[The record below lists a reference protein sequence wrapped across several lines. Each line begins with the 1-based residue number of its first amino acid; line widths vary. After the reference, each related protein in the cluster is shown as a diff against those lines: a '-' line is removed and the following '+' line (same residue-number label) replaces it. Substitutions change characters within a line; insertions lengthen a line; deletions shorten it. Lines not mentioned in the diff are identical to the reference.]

1 MTKIIIPSLLT
12 MAFSVAG
19 FSQTIMRTAEINL
32 NNSPATSLGTYT
44 IEVQIE
50 KNQQGAG
57 IDSKVE
63 LATYGD
69 ADIPGH
75 GFYACEET
83 LTIQGDVKMTYTLK
97 NAAGK
102 AIGRQTV
109 APTLTARASKKADA
123 DSVCKAQFPSRVEAN
138 FFKADEFVNFKT
150 ADGILSVS
158 ARFTADVVSDESFN
172 VSVNEASLVQLRTF
186 LNNSNGKN
194 AQLIDPANPP
204 VEEDAYCTAH
214 PYDCN

>member
-19 FSQTIMRTAEINL
+19 FSQTILRTAQITL
-32 NNSPATSLGTYT
+32 NNSNYSV
-44 IEVQIE
+44 EVQIE

-57 IDSKVE
+57 IDSKVA
-63 LATYGD
+63 LASYGD
-69 ADIPGH
+69 ADIDGH

-102 AIGRQTV
+102 AMARQTV
-109 APTLTARASKKADA
+109 APALTARAQKGADA
-123 DSVCKAQFPSRVEAN
+123 SSVCRAQFPTRVETT
-138 FFKADEFVNFKT
+138 FSKADDFVNFKT
-150 ADGILSVS
+150 AEGVLSVS
-158 ARFTADVVSDESFN
+158 ANFSAYVVSDESFEA
-172 VSVNEASLVQLRTF
+172 SVNEASLVQLRTF

-194 AQLIDPANPP
+194 ATLIDPANPP
-204 VEEDAYCTAH
+204 VEEDAYCSAH

>member
-19 FSQTIMRTAEINL
+19 FSQTILRTAEISL
-32 NNSPATSLGTYT
+32 NNSKYSV
-44 IEVQIE
+44 EVQIE
-50 KNQQGAG
+50 KNQKGAG
-57 IDSKVE
+57 VTSQVK
-63 LATYGD
+63 LASYGD
-69 ADIPGH
+69 AEIPGH

-97 NAAGK
+97 NASGQTVA
-102 AIGRQTV
+102 RQTV
-109 APTLTARASKKADA
+109 APALTARASKSADA
-123 DSVCKAQFPSRVEAN
+123 NSVCTTQFPSRVGAD
-138 FFKADEFVNFKT
+138 FSKADQFVNFKT
-150 ADGILSVS
+150 AEGVLSVS
-158 ARFTADVVSDESFN
+158 ANFSAYVISDESFD

-186 LNNSNGKN
+186 LNNTNGKN

-204 VEEDAYCTAH
+204 VEEDGYCTAH

>member
-12 MAFSVAG
+12 LAFSVAG
-19 FSQTIMRTAEINL
+19 FSQTILRTAEINL

-44 IEVQIE
+44 VEVQIE

-57 IDSKVE
+57 IDSKIE

-102 AIGRQTV
+102 AIARQTV
-109 APTLTARASKKADA
+109 APALRARASQKADA
-123 DSVCKAQFPSRVEAN
+123 NSVCKAQFGSRVGAV
-138 FFKADEFVNFKT
+138 FSKSDEFVNFKT
-150 ADGILSVS
+150 AEGVLSVS
-158 ARFTADVVSDESFN
+158 ANFSAYVISDESFD

-194 AQLIDPANPP
+194 ATLIDPANPP
-204 VEEDAYCTAH
+204 VEEDPYCAAH

>member
-19 FSQTIMRTAEINL
+19 FSQTILRTADITL
-32 NNSPATSLGTYT
+32 NNSKYSV
-44 IEVQIE
+44 EVQIE

-57 IDSKVE
+57 IDSKIA
-63 LATYGD
+63 LASYGD
-69 ADIPGH
+69 PEISGH

-102 AIGRQTV
+102 AIARQTV
-109 APTLTARASKKADA
+109 APALTARAQKGANA
-123 DSVCKAQFPSRVEAN
+123 DSVCRAQFPTRVETT
-138 FFKADEFVNFKT
+138 FSKADDFVNFKT
-150 ADGILSVS
+150 AEGVLSVS
-158 ARFTADVVSDESFN
+158 ANFSAYVVSDESFD

-194 AQLIDPANPP
+194 ATLIDPANPP
-204 VEEDAYCTAH
+204 VEEDPYCAAH